1 MNPYKSRRRA
11 KIVSIIIIIV
21 MVVSSLSFVAML
33 PFMGVED
40 STAHGAE
47 PVSAAAATS
56 HAISDTDLDG
66 ISSSG
71 LNIDGITDPGTSPGT
86 STSPSTSAD
95 SDADLIKQAGELV
108 QMIEIVKDNYKDK
121 VTNQQLIDGAFNG
134 VISSLNDPFSAYY
147 SSEKEKDS
155 FMQDVAGVFGG
166 VGIRIVYRDDHI
178 VVDSVLPDTPAEKAH
193 MQAGDVITEVDGVSL
208 EGKSASDAAD
218 LLRGAPGSS
227 VILNIQRG
235 DQKLSVTMKR
245 EIIQTVDVTDK
256 LLDNHIGYIKLASFG
271 ANTSNE
277 FKQAMLKQ
285 IKEGA
290 TSLILDLRDNLGGFL
305 ESAVGVADQL
315 VKKGPIIY
323 EEQQG
328 KTVETIEASG
338 QANTDIPIVVL
349 VNGDTASA
357 SEALTGILQDTKRA
371 TVIGTTTYGKG
382 IAQQIMNL
390 GDGKAMKLSVVYY
403 LTPSKKKI
411 DHVGITP
418 DITVQNIKPEDVK
431 KLAAEYLSFAPM
443 SEKVKPKQGDTG
455 LNVYGAQ
462 QRLAMLGYK
471 IAVNGTLDAD
481 TAAAV
486 KQFQKSQGFQPY
498 GVLDYAT
505 MNALD
510 QAARTHVKGQ
520 DSEDLQLQKAIE
532 VLSGHQAAGMK
543 DAA

>member
-21 MVVSSLSFVAML
+21 MIVSSLSFVAML
-33 PFMGVED
+33 PFMGAED

-47 PVSAAAATS
+47 LASATAATS
-56 HAISDTDLDG
+56 PAISDTDLDG
-66 ISSSG
+66 ISDSG
-71 LNIDGITDPGTSPGT
+71 LNIDGITSPATTKATSPRGV
-86 STSPSTSAD
+86 

-121 VTNQQLIDGAFNG
+121 VTNQQLINGAFNG
-134 VISSLNDPFSAYY
+134 VIDSLNDPFSVYY

-155 FMQDVAGVFGG
+155 FMEDVSGVFGG
-166 VGIRIVYRDDHI
+166 VGIRIVFKDNHT
-178 VVDSVLPDTPAEKAH
+178 VVDSVLPNTPAEKAH
-193 MQAGDVITEVDGVSL
+193 MQAGDVIIGVDGVSL
-208 EGKSASDAAD
+208 DGKSASDAAD
-218 LLRGAPGSS
+218 LLRGKVGSS
-227 VILNIQRG
+227 VTLEIQRG

-245 EIIQTVDVTDK
+245 EIIQTVDVTGK

-271 ANTSNE
+271 TNASSE
-277 FKQAMLKQ
+277 FKQTMLKL

-290 TSLILDLRDNLGGFL
+290 TSLILDLRDNPGGFL

-315 VKKGPIIY
+315 VRKGPIIY

-338 QANTDIPIVVL
+338 HANTDIPIAVL
-349 VNGDTASA
+349 VNGNSASA
-357 SEALTGILQDTKRA
+357 AEALTGILQDTKRA

-382 IAQQIMNL
+382 IAQQMMDL

-418 DITVQNIKPEDVK
+418 DITVQNIKPEDAK

-462 QRLAMLGYK
+462 QRLAMLGYQVP
-471 IAVNGTLDAD
+471 VNGTMDAD
-481 TAAAV
+481 TEAAV
-486 KQFQKSQGFQPY
+486 KQFQKSQGFQSY
-498 GVLDYAT
+498 GALDYAT

-510 QAARTHVKGQ
+510 QAAKKHVQGQ
-520 DSEDLQLQKAIE
+520 DGKDLQLQKAIE
-532 VLSGHQAAGMK
+532 VLSQNQGVELK